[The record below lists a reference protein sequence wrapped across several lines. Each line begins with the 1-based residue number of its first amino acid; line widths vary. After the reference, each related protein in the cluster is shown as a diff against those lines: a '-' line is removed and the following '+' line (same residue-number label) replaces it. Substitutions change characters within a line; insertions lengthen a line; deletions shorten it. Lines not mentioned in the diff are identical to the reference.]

1 MSKKA
6 VAIIIS
12 ILILASHFEATFLL
26 RAHGEDKDVSTALRE
41 TEEELEKGGIPSGSI
56 TEANFIIPEGF
67 PVELAKR
74 LWLFTAQLISTGSS
88 TDEVRRAIIY
98 ANDTLRLPARVSY
111 ELKNYTI
118 IPEYGRARVV
128 QHDDGS
134 VSVEIPCRVVDVQ
147 GRDVDAGSVKYESN
161 GTSLLHVLHR
171 YPKRRTYLVR
181 AIDPDAYTLT
191 FMDLKTGEV
200 FNKTARISI
209 GLFPNVAQGG
219 FFEGFIIAVP
229 GHFEETR
236 ETVVSQVCEF
246 KVLLPAHD
254 PLVVDTSLSQTRVKV
269 GDVITVSAQIRN
281 PQEAKDFRVLLG
293 ASFSDEDAFEA
304 WAPPPV
310 GFPYGSGCP
319 VSYLYLR
326 AKRPGVYQVTIY
338 FAVVEPKNLDI
349 VFWNG
354 GKTVTYVVNVL
365 PEAPRLRVELG
376 AQVLA
381 KFANL
386 SITLVNTGG
395 QEANDVK
402 IFVTGDVEEKQL
414 NIGRVWHSWEGN
426 VVTRLLSPYAKV
438 NVTAVYHDL
447 GGGKHV
453 NTALTTVSTEN
464 LVTPEEWRTY
474 LVEVP
479 GHEETR
485 RVFIPGYEAATHVKP
500 YLMRIDLAPSPV
512 SNYFNRVSLIPF
524 SPKGFTLKLEN
535 ASSIP
540 EAASK
545 IPEARYMLLDV
556 KPGFLCERVLRED
569 EVKRLFQLDEDK
581 GLEPGKIPKGYEVKL
596 LKEEVLN
603 QSETVTVD
611 DEFYEQLKY
620 GGWEDNDYKYEDTG
634 VEKWD
639 LNKASASV
647 PHGKTIELIY
657 RPLSCRGELVKGVLV
672 RNYAYRE
679 TCYRLEIIQEP
690 AVEALPENVM
700 LSIPAYGS
708 TPLNIVQLSS
718 TYSPILIR
726 LKHGDRVVAFLWIR
740 AGGMVSGF
748 WKGFWDGVNEKLPGI
763 LVTTTIMVLL
773 AAPTGGG
780 SLLACVKKLLASGLI
795 PALMISGAAL
805 NAGEFL
811 EAHAAYV
818 KMDEAAEMLDGF
830 SQRAAYAGYV
840 STYAFLQG
848 LKNSVKEK
856 QGFIVES
863 TALDLIG
870 DVAVRD
876 ILVALGKEDATEYEK
891 GRAIGRLVGAAASFA
906 SYTSIRYKL
915 FSEGPK
921 LLSWRGKIKEYVKGV
936 YSWVTPPIWDLG
948 VLAGRLTAGEIAA
961 FLAFSE
967 HNPCLKEN
975 LEDYLNRVREDEE
988 SLSALLKSLKYSDE
1002 YFSKALDVS
1011 SSLRLSEE
1019 AFLSLLRIYGETFRK
1034 LREQDLDA
1042 FLENIRK
1049 IGSRSRQC
1057 VESLLLCMQ
1066 EVEDDELKQVI
1077 LRVIP
1082 ELARFNAESL
1092 EEIERMFSNLR
1103 DQGKVVPELL
1113 YVLASRPIKS
1123 GDQVEIFRRIV
1134 KDYLEIKNAYG
1145 IKVAEIFAKSTLNK
1159 PELTEVWEWVVKSG
1173 AEVFTI
1179 ESDAELKF
1187 TDVDGEKYTLIVS
1200 DDGSVYVRHK
1210 SIYNK
1215 YLVKAIYDEIIRDND
1230 GRMIAIVK
1238 CIEHAEGTARL
1249 VLERKIPDNPI
1260 IFIDNEATI
1269 MDKSGKLIE
1278 VKQGQTGFEIRKIL
1292 QLIFGTERYEAL
1304 KSDMENK
1311 MAVIGLAYRKGDKT
1325 DIMWTGRTFLELE
1338 VADRVD
1344 EIRGIIVVKA
1354 DGMSFTGGAT
1364 TLRLNTVG
1372 EKNFLTIISEG
1383 IERRFE
1389 VKAEF
1394 RRSQYGGATLDIQFD
1409 SGRRVGFRI
1418 YLDEDSES
1426 IEVLPAVG
1434 RGDKY
1439 DILPK
1444 NTNIEFY
1451 EEYPGL
1457 GEEKPKNVLIFL
1469 CREDGELH
1477 LHALSLTDPY
1487 ITAKELKDV
1496 KHTVAKR
1503 SCMRSLGSI
1512 GIKITDTEFIEY
1524 LNEDEKIKTGKR
1536 EVWFDFVGEINEGI
1550 AKTVVIEVKHGYEE
1564 DPDLIKDADTYLLV
1578 AQNRRWIM
1586 IYYFLNEPQTATTK
1600 SLLNH
1605 LRELAETH
1613 SENLKIYIEG
1623 RGWIKG

>member
-41 TEEELEKGGIPSGSI
+41 TEEELEKRGIPSGSI

-447 GGGKHV
+447 EGGKHV

-479 GHEETR
+479 GYEETR

-500 YLMRIDLAPSPV
+500 YLMRIDVAPSPV

-891 GRAIGRLVGAAASFA
+891 GRAVGRLVGAAASFA

-988 SLSALLKSLKYSDE
+988 SLSVLLKSLKYSDE
-1002 YFSKALDVS
+1002 YLSKALDVS

-1049 IGSRSRQC
+1049 IGSRSREC
-1057 VESLLLCMQ
+1057 ADGLLRRIYWI
-1066 EVEDDELKQVI
+1066 EDDALEKVIELTGKINELDENGLKAIRVI
-1077 LRVIP
+1077 LEDPALTERFLLEPEIAFKTLSKLQGANYYELIDGRMDVSGRIYLGRYIEAGRYRVIAEVKTGDGIEKIDWSMETMGCDYAYVPRALREKHGLKGGETIKLRIVNYMP
-1082 ELARFNAESL
+1082 ELYFPKSFADNIFMLDFAKNSLKIGGEEIAESRFNPDE
-1092 EEIERMFSNLR
+1092 MLR
-1103 DQGKVVPELL
+1103 DTHKGF
-1113 YVLASRPIKS
+1113 AIT
-1123 GDQVEIFRRIV
+1123 VETGLRSV
-1134 KDYLEIKNAYG
+1134 TGVGN
-1145 IKVAEIFAKSTLNK
+1145 
-1159 PELTEVWEWVVKSG
+1159 P
-1173 AEVFTI
+1173 
-1179 ESDAELKF
+1179 
-1187 TDVDGEKYTLIVS
+1187 LILRFYE
-1200 DDGSVYVRHK
+1200 DGSV
-1210 SIYNK
+1210 S
-1215 YLVKAIYDEIIRDND
+1215 LVSRSVDGDSVDNIDAILLKNTF
-1230 GRMIAIVK
+1230 
-1238 CIEHAEGTARL
+1238 EGL
-1249 VLERKIPDNPI
+1249 VLKEGGVERTVRL
-1260 IFIDNEATI
+1260 EE
-1269 MDKSGKLIE
+1269 G
-1278 VKQGQTGFEIRKIL
+1278 EIR
-1292 QLIFGTERYEAL
+1292 Y
-1304 KSDMENK
+1304 
-1311 MAVIGLAYRKGDKT
+1311 
-1325 DIMWTGRTFLELE
+1325 LELE
-1338 VADRVD
+1338 SHRHRYVFP
-1344 EIRGIIVVKA
+1344 VK
-1354 DGMSFTGGAT
+1354 
-1364 TLRLNTVG
+1364 TLSYREGKDYRIFVEARG
-1372 EKNFLTIISEG
+1372 EKTTALLTYLKIIFGCDTVEKIQEEMKNG
-1383 IERRFE
+1383 RLKL
-1389 VKAEF
+1389 V
-1394 RRSQYGGATLDIQFD
+1394 ATLEGKMETTTR
-1409 SGRRVGFRI
+1409 SPR
-1418 YLDEDSES
+1418 L
-1426 IEVLPAVG
+1426 EVTNEGLN
-1434 RGDKY
+1434 
-1439 DILPK
+1439 IL
-1444 NTNIEFY
+1444 
-1451 EEYPGL
+1451 
-1457 GEEKPKNVLIFL
+1457 
-1469 CREDGELH
+1469 
-1477 LHALSLTDPY
+1477 
-1487 ITAKELKDV
+1487 
-1496 KHTVAKR
+1496 
-1503 SCMRSLGSI
+1503 SI
-1512 GIKITDTEFIEY
+1512 GFYSPKLEPKITF
-1524 LNEDEKIKTGKR
+1524 
-1536 EVWFDFVGEINEGI
+1536 
-1550 AKTVVIEVKHGYEE
+1550 EE
-1564 DPDLIKDADTYLLV
+1564 AC
-1578 AQNRRWIM
+1578 
-1586 IYYFLNEPQTATTK
+1586 
-1600 SLLNH
+1600 NH
-1605 LRELAETH
+1605 LRRIGMKDEELINKVVER
-1613 SENLKIYIEG
+1613 YIELIG
-1623 RGWIKG
+1623 YGAEEVESRVGDDRNYLGDYGEWLVIEHDAPKVTGIQYVVYIGGKPRRVDIVETDKVVEVKYWRNEDSYKTWFNNPIAFNDFVKDLREDKYFMEQNGLRKVCLVFCKKVLDDATFNGYMQKLRDALGGDTSWLETFNGFEEYKSKYP

>member
-41 TEEELEKGGIPSGSI
+41 MEEELEKGGIPSGSI

-118 IPEYGRARVV
+118 IPEYGRTRVV

-447 GGGKHV
+447 EGGKHV

-479 GHEETR
+479 GHEETG

-545 IPEARYMLLDV
+545 IPEARYMLLSV

-690 AVEALPENVM
+690 AVEALPENLVI
-700 LSIPAYGS
+700 SIPAYGS

-891 GRAIGRLVGAAASFA
+891 GRAVGRLVGAAASFA

-967 HNPCLKEN
+967 HNPGLKEN

-988 SLSALLKSLKYSDE
+988 SLSVLLKSLKYSDE

-1049 IGSRSRQC
+1049 IGSRSREC
-1057 VESLLLCMQ
+1057 ADGLLRRIYWI
-1066 EVEDDELKQVI
+1066 EDDALEKVIELTGKINELDENGLKAIRVI
-1077 LRVIP
+1077 LEDPALTERFLLEPEIAFKTLSKLRGASYYELIDGRMDVSGRIYLGRYIEAGRYRVIAEVKTGDGIEKIDWSMETVGCDYAYVPRALREKHGLKGGETIKLRIVNYMP
-1082 ELARFNAESL
+1082 EIYFPKSFAENIFMLDFAKNSLKIGCEEIAESRFNPDE
-1092 EEIERMFSNLR
+1092 MLR
-1103 DQGKVVPELL
+1103 DTHKGF
-1113 YVLASRPIKS
+1113 AIT
-1123 GDQVEIFRRIV
+1123 VETGLRSATGV
-1134 KDYLEIKNAYG
+1134 GN
-1145 IKVAEIFAKSTLNK
+1145 
-1159 PELTEVWEWVVKSG
+1159 P
-1173 AEVFTI
+1173 
-1179 ESDAELKF
+1179 
-1187 TDVDGEKYTLIVS
+1187 LILRFYE
-1200 DDGSVYVRHK
+1200 DGSV
-1210 SIYNK
+1210 S
-1215 YLVKAIYDEIIRDND
+1215 
-1230 GRMIAIVK
+1230 
-1238 CIEHAEGTARL
+1238 L
-1249 VLERKIPDNPI
+1249 VLRSVDGDSVDNIDAILLKNTFEGLVLKEGGVERTVRL
-1260 IFIDNEATI
+1260 EE
-1269 MDKSGKLIE
+1269 G
-1278 VKQGQTGFEIRKIL
+1278 EIR
-1292 QLIFGTERYEAL
+1292 Y
-1304 KSDMENK
+1304 
-1311 MAVIGLAYRKGDKT
+1311 
-1325 DIMWTGRTFLELE
+1325 LELE
-1338 VADRVD
+1338 SHRHRYVFP
-1344 EIRGIIVVKA
+1344 VK
-1354 DGMSFTGGAT
+1354 
-1364 TLRLNTVG
+1364 TLSYQEGKDYRIFVEARG
-1372 EKNFLTIISEG
+1372 EKNTALLTYLKIIFGCDTVEKIQEEMKNG
-1383 IERRFE
+1383 RLKL
-1389 VKAEF
+1389 V
-1394 RRSQYGGATLDIQFD
+1394 ATL
-1409 SGRRVGFRI
+1409 
-1418 YLDEDSES
+1418 E
-1426 IEVLPAVG
+1426 
-1434 RGDKY
+1434 
-1439 DILPK
+1439 
-1444 NTNIEFY
+1444 
-1451 EEYPGL
+1451 
-1457 GEEKPKNVLIFL
+1457 
-1469 CREDGELH
+1469 
-1477 LHALSLTDPY
+1477 
-1487 ITAKELKDV
+1487 
-1496 KHTVAKR
+1496 
-1503 SCMRSLGSI
+1503 
-1512 GIKITDTEFIEY
+1512 
-1524 LNEDEKIKTGKR
+1524 
-1536 EVWFDFVGEINEGI
+1536 
-1550 AKTVVIEVKHGYEE
+1550 
-1564 DPDLIKDADTYLLV
+1564 
-1578 AQNRRWIM
+1578 
-1586 IYYFLNEPQTATTK
+1586 
-1600 SLLNH
+1600 
-1605 LRELAETH
+1605 
-1613 SENLKIYIEG
+1613 
-1623 RGWIKG
+1623 